1 MSERLAPTARTPV
14 PDGPA
19 GAQHGTVPSLTWR
32 ILPLGYLGRGRARR
46 VIQRHMTAYRR
57 AWPMLVSGFFEP
69 FFYLLSIGLGLNHLV
84 GHLRLGGHAVTYAT
98 YVAPGLLA
106 SSAMNGSIIDATFA
120 TFFQLKITKSFEAV
134 LATPLRVKDL
144 ALGQIGWAVLRGSV
158 YSAAFLCVMG
168 ILGLVASPWAA
179 LCLPAAIALGFSFAA
194 VGTGLTC
201 YMRTY
206 QDFDFILLA
215 IMPFFLFSAVFYPL
229 SVYPGWL
236 QAIVSVSPLYQGVV
250 LIRSLDAGLFGWIV
264 LVHLAYLVALGL
276 GGLWLAVHRLGRL
289 LLR

>member
-1 MSERLAPTARTPV
+1 M
-14 PDGPA
+14 
-19 GAQHGTVPSLTWR
+19 H
-32 ILPLGYLGRGRARR
+32 
-46 VIQRHMTAYRR
+46 
-57 AWPMLVSGFFEP
+57 VSGFFEP

-84 GHLRLGGHAVTYAT
+84 GHLRLGGHVVGYAT

-106 SSAMNGSIIDATFA
+106 SSAMNGSVIDATFL

-144 ALGQIGWAVLRGSV
+144 AVGQIGWAVLRGSV
-158 YSAAFLCVMG
+158 YSAAFLCVMAG
-168 ILGLVASPWAA
+168 LGLVATGWAV
-179 LCLPAAIALGFSFAA
+179 LCLPAAVAVGFTFAA

-201 YMRTY
+201 YMRSF

-215 IMPFFLFSAVFYPL
+215 IMPLFLFSAVFYPL
-229 SVYPGWL
+229 TVYPGWL
-236 QAIVSVSPLYQGVV
+236 QAVVTCSPLYQGVV
-250 LIRSLDAGLFGWIV
+250 LIRSLDAGLFSWV
-264 LVHLAYLVALGL
+264 LLAHLAYLVALGL